1 VNVRRLVVVAMV
13 GLMGIAASGPAT
25 LASPHANRSH
35 GGVAT
40 QSVIGRAAP
49 YEYLGWGS
57 PQKPTEVMKATGI
70 RAFTLAFML
79 AKGGCHPAWDGSRP
93 LTGGHDQAAIRSIR
107 AAGGSVVVS
116 FGGWSGAKLGVR
128 CHTATAL
135 AAAYEQVIDTY
146 ALKAIDIDIEH
157 TEMASGA
164 VRQRVVNALIMMR
177 QDEARPIA
185 IYITLGVTM
194 NGPDAPGH
202 DLIRRA
208 ARAHL
213 AVTGWTAMPF
223 DFGAPVHHM
232 GAVSLKAAEGLKRT
246 LMANYHESADA
257 AYRTMGISSM
267 NGNTDEADESI
278 TVQDFHMMLAYARL
292 HHLARFSFWAIN
304 RDRPCGHHG
313 TADSCDGIARPQY
326 TFTRIIAHFHG

>member
-1 VNVRRLVVVAMV
+1 MNVRRLVVVAMV
-13 GLMGIAASGPAT
+13 GLMGIAAWGPTT
-25 LASPHANRSH
+25 LAAAHANHPS
-35 GGVAT
+35 GGVAMPAA
-40 QSVIGRAAP
+40 IGRAAP

-57 PQKPTEVMKATGI
+57 PQKPTDVMKATGI

-79 AKGGCHPAWDGSRP
+79 SNGGCHPEWDGYRP
-93 LTGGHDQAAIRSIR
+93 LTGGRDQAAIKSIR

-116 FGGWSGAKLGVR
+116 FGGWSGAKLGEK
-128 CHTATAL
+128 CHTAAAL
-135 AAAYEQVIDTY
+135 AGAYEQVIDTY

-164 VRQRVVNALIMMR
+164 VRQRVVNALTMVR
-177 QDEARPIA
+177 QDESRPIA
-185 IYITLGVTM
+185 FYITLGVTM

-213 AVTGWTAMPF
+213 AITGWTAMPF

-267 NGNTDEADESI
+267 NGNTDESDESV
-278 TVQDFHMMLAYARL
+278 TVQDFHMMLNYARL
-292 HHLARFSFWAIN
+292 HHLARFTFWSIN
-304 RDRPCGHHG
+304 RDRPCGRKG
-313 TADSCDGIARPQY
+313 TGDSCDGIAQRRY
-326 TFTRIIAHFHG
+326 TFTKIIAHYHG